1 MNSAPSSYKDLWSLR
16 PGVTYLNHGSFG
28 PSPKSVTANRQE
40 WIERLESEPM
50 DFFVRQMEGHLE
62 QARHRL
68 GDVVGTSGENVLFV
82 DNATF
87 AMNIVAASFPL
98 TAGDE
103 VLATNH
109 EYGAVL
115 RIWRERCQNA
125 GARLVVQKLPDSFDS
140 AEEIV
145 ATLFAG
151 ASERTK
157 LIVASH
163 ITSPTALI
171 LPVAEICRQAQARGI
186 RVCIDGPHAL
196 AAVPLNL
203 NRLDCD
209 FYCASCHKWLSAPF
223 GSGFL
228 YVHPRWK
235 QSARPVVI
243 SWGNS
248 LSGRPHNWQDE
259 FVWSGTRDP
268 SPFLAVPAAI
278 DFLAGLHADLRPGP
292 VLADQQ
298 AMKPLNP
305 APEGVW
311 TCKQP
316 DSAEGIGLFRTTSR
330 ALVAHARRQMTA
342 VTGLEPIGSPEWYA
356 TMVTLPLPDWV
367 GETPQGHMHPVQAAL
382 WERYKIEAPIVN
394 WNGRRH
400 IRVSCHLYNTAAD
413 IDGLAVALDE
423 VLSEPGIGR
432 QVGTSTQY

>member
-1 MNSAPSSYKDLWSLR
+1 MNSNPSSYKDHWSLR

-28 PSPKSVTANRQE
+28 PSPKAVTANRLE

-68 GDVVGTSGENVLFV
+68 GDVVGTSGENLLFV

-98 TAGDE
+98 AAGDE

-115 RIWRERCQNA
+115 RIWREKCHRA
-125 GARLVVQKLPDSFDS
+125 GARLVVQKLPETFDS
-140 AEEIV
+140 ADEIV
-145 ATLFAG
+145 ASLLAG
-151 ASERTK
+151 ATERTK
-157 LIVASH
+157 LIVVSH

-171 LPVAEICRQAQARGI
+171 LPVAEICRQAKSRGI
-186 RVCIDGPHAL
+186 RVCVDGPHAL
-196 AAVPLNL
+196 AAVPVSL

-209 FYCASCHKWLSAPF
+209 FYCVSCHKWLSAPF

-235 QSARPVVI
+235 QTVQPVVV
-243 SWGNS
+243 SWGHS

-278 DFLAGLHADLRPGP
+278 NFLAALRDCPHDESGTVLEPAKTVKP
-292 VLADQQ
+292 V
-298 AMKPLNP
+298 
-305 APEGVW
+305 PEGFW
-311 TCKQP
+311 TSKRP
-316 DSAEGIGLFRTTSR
+316 DALEGIGLFRAASR
-330 ALVAHARRQMTA
+330 DLVAHARRQMTA
-342 VTGLEPIGSPEWYA
+342 VTGLEPIGSSEWYA
-356 TMVTLPLPDWV
+356 TMITLPLPEWV
-367 GETPQGHMHPVQAAL
+367 GESPQGHMHPVQAAL
-382 WERYKIEAPIVN
+382 WERYRIEAPVMN
-394 WNGRRH
+394 WNGSRH
-400 IRVSCHLYNTAAD
+400 IRVSCHLYNTTAE
-413 IDGLAVALDE
+413 IDGLAVALKE
-423 VLSEPGIGR
+423 VLSEPGMRSGKK
-432 QVGTSTQY
+432 